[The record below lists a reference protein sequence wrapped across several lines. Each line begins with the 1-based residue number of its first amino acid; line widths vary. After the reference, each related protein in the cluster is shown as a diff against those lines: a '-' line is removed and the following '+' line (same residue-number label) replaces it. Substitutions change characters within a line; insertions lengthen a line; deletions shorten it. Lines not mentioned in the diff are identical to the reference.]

1 MSKQNTKYKS
11 RKDEEK
17 QSNLYLQMFD
27 VPGAHYLCFD
37 FILIYDD
44 RFLWGSDAYTIACHF
59 VLCTLAR
66 SFYALLGILRMR
78 QNCNKINVSVNVAYT
93 QRAGVIEKLH
103 RHSHSSGNCA
113 YIYHIIGAK
122 LANFINSLANV
133 LRWCQKNDNTNKEPN
148 EGKKTEQLTH
158 RTHWKWNN
166 LH

>member
-1 MSKQNTKYKS
+1 MIGATITILHAYKCSRYNYISVKFHGFLFFFLLILQLKMRKRNTKYKS

-17 QSNLYLQMFD
+17 QLNRYLQMFD

-93 QRAGVIEKLH
+93 Q
-103 RHSHSSGNCA
+103 S
-113 YIYHIIGAK
+113 
-122 LANFINSLANV
+122 
-133 LRWCQKNDNTNKEPN
+133 EP
-148 EGKKTEQLTH
+148 G
-158 RTHWKWNN
+158 
-166 LH
+166 